1 MKTFRIY
8 GKTLNYWH
16 VEHENGGPLLRQI
29 EISYKEYDEY
39 GELIGAGSE
48 DFSGE
53 RYNREIV
60 HKQVFS
66 WDGEKR
72 NKGGKRWFDDFGFVT
87 INKRDSKIVK
97 EYLSNKYKSTLL
109 QLR

>member
-8 GKTLNYWH
+8 GKKLNTWFI
-16 VEHENGGPLLRQI
+16 EDEKGRPTLRQV
-29 EISYKEYDEY
+29 ELQYKEYNEC

-72 NKGGKRWFDDFGFVT
+72 NKGGKRWFDDFGFVA
-87 INKRDSKIVK
+87 INKRNSKIVK

>member
-8 GKTLNYWH
+8 GKTLNTWFI
-16 VEHENGGPLLRQI
+16 EDEKGREILRQV
-29 EISYKEYDEY
+29 EIAYKEYNEC

-48 DFSGE
+48 DFSRE

-66 WDGEKR
+66 WNGEKR
-72 NKGGKRWFDDFGFVT
+72 NKGGKRWFDDLGFVT
-87 INKRDSKIVK
+87 IIKSDSKIAK
-97 EYLSNKYKSTLL
+97 EYLTNLHGSTLL

>member
-8 GKTLNYWH
+8 GKRLNYWH
-16 VEHENGGPLLRQI
+16 VEDEKGRPILRQV
-29 EISYKEYDEY
+29 EIAYKEYNEY
-39 GELIGAGSE
+39 GELIGVGSE
-48 DFSGE
+48 DFSKE
-53 RYNREIV
+53 RYDQIV

-97 EYLSNKYKSTLL
+97 EYLTKLHGSTLL